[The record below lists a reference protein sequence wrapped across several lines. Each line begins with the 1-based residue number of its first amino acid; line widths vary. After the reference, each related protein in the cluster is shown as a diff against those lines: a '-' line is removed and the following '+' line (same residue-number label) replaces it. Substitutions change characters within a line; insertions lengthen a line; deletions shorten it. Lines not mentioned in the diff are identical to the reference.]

1 MAVPGDPPGGTP
13 EGIGEGDDELRPDEY
28 RSVVFDEDFVRAARL
43 QEFSALERMGEH
55 ARAVRSR
62 SIWSGAGSGHGN
74 GTPGRGARQ
83 GMLLVLLIATAFA
96 VAVYMGLRNPSVPP
110 AGGNTEPLSSTVV
123 PLAPAAAVPGGRP
136 ADLYA
141 SSPAAEYRVGAAGIT
156 MPAARRTHHFTESQ
170 VVAALSI
177 AKDYLVQSSLDPDV
191 LAGNASRP
199 VRVLLDPG
207 QLAQFDES
215 MASPSG
221 DGRHAA
227 TGWLVRF
234 DPHTAVVADSRVRV
248 SGTLAYEEL
257 SAEVLEV
264 TSDHTFVYAV
274 RPATGPPTPAD
285 GASLFTVRRELRMRF
300 DREDLTTGRTE
311 LVSAYVMA
319 GPQDCATE
327 PAEGFRPLPAG
338 AGPTTVGPPA
348 SDPYASGHPRRTAG
362 LCGVLA
368 RLPAS
373 TDPATQDP
381 GTQDPATQ
389 APATQDPAS
398 QAATTRD
405 PATRAPAT
413 QVPATRAPASPAA
426 LRPAPTTRDPAPPGE
441 AASVSPGP

>member
-13 EGIGEGDDELRPDEY
+13 EGIGGGDDELHPDEY

-43 QEFSALERMGEH
+43 QEFSARERMGEH

-62 SIWSGAGSGHGN
+62 SIWSGAGPRHGN

-96 VAVYMGLRNPSVPP
+96 VAVYMGLRNPYVPP
-110 AGGNTEPLSSTVV
+110 AGGSTEPLSSTVV
-123 PLAPAAAVPGGRP
+123 PLAPTAAVPGGRP

-141 SSPAAEYRVGAAGIT
+141 DSPAAEYRVGAAGIT

-221 DGRHAA
+221 DGRHAI

-234 DPHTAVVADSRVRV
+234 EPHTAVVADSRVRV
-248 SGTLAYEEL
+248 SGTLAYEE
-257 SAEVLEV
+257 SSPEVLEV

-274 RPATGPPTPAD
+274 RPATGPPTAAD

-362 LCGVLA
+362 LCGVMA
-368 RLPAS
+368 HPTA
-373 TDPATQDP
+373 DPAP
-381 GTQDPATQ
+381 APQDPA
-389 APATQDPAS
+389 PQDPAP
-398 QAATTRD
+398 QD
-405 PATRAPAT
+405 PAGPA
-413 QVPATRAPASPAA
+413 V
-426 LRPAPTTRDPAPPGE
+426 LRPVPETRDPAPPGA
-441 AASVSPGP
+441 AASVSPGR

>member
-13 EGIGEGDDELRPDEY
+13 EGIGGGDDELRPDEY

-43 QEFSALERMGEH
+43 QEFSAQERMGEH

-62 SIWSGAGSGHGN
+62 SLWSVGSPGHGN

-96 VAVYMGLRNPSVPP
+96 VAVYLGLRNPYVPP
-110 AGGNTEPLSSTVV
+110 EGGNAEPLTSTVV
-123 PLAPAAAVPGGRP
+123 PLAPASVVPGGRP
-136 ADLYA
+136 VDLYA
-141 SSPAAEYRVGAAGIT
+141 NSPAADYRVGAAGIT
-156 MPAARRTHHFTESQ
+156 LPAVRRTHHFTESQ

-177 AKDYLVQSSLDPDV
+177 TKDYLVQSSLDPDV

-207 QLAQFDES
+207 QVAQFDES

-234 DPHTAVVADSRVRV
+234 DPRTAVVADSRVRV
-248 SGTLAYEEL
+248 SGTLAFEERGP
-257 SAEVLEV
+257 EVLEV
-264 TSDHTFVYAV
+264 TTDHTFVYAV
-274 RPATGPPTPAD
+274 RPATGQPSTVD
-285 GASLFTVRRELRMRF
+285 GASLFTVRRELRLRF
-300 DREDLTTGRTE
+300 DREDLTARRAE

-327 PAEGFRPLPAG
+327 PAQGFRPLPAG
-338 AGPTTVGPPA
+338 TGPTTVGPPA

-368 RLPAS
+368 QPSASPAPGTS
-373 TDPATQDP
+373 DP
-381 GTQDPATQ
+381 GTSDPGT
-389 APATQDPAS
+389 S
-398 QAATTRD
+398 QPGT
-405 PATRAPAT
+405 P
-413 QVPATRAPASPAA
+413 Q
-426 LRPAPTTRDPAPPGE
+426 PAPPGE
-441 AASVSPGP
+441 GSSVSPAP